1 MHERCRVVT
10 EAVQNTYAT
19 VVVVQKYSR
28 TKRTLDYVRSI
39 GQRRRSRRI
48 TTLYLCVCCRLV
60 NFDSLRNRWRLQKSS
75 VGKLHQEPDL
85 SRSSVK
91 SCDAALLKRKPAS
104 IKARVSITEAVFLCW
119 PEFDNAK
126 NNPELEGLVL
136 PFWHCFVKAH
146 TAASFPCLSQ
156 LCLCHGSLSHL
167 AIEAQS
173 KLLHDQSHRSSVPI
187 IVISLLRPALL
198 LSTFYFFTNTSNV
211 AMARVFLLSLSQN
224 L

>member
-1 MHERCRVVT
+1 MIASWRKLVLSLLLVISLALSSTKTTRLCFCFFGFVSICLFVLCLGGQEGCSLVFCHDFVRFYKVFFPLRSFPMHERCRVVT

-91 SCDAALLKRKPAS
+91 SCDAALLK
-104 IKARVSITEAVFLCW
+104 
-119 PEFDNAK
+119 
-126 NNPELEGLVL
+126 
-136 PFWHCFVKAH
+136 
-146 TAASFPCLSQ
+146 
-156 LCLCHGSLSHL
+156 
-167 AIEAQS
+167 
-173 KLLHDQSHRSSVPI
+173 
-187 IVISLLRPALL
+187 
-198 LSTFYFFTNTSNV
+198 
-211 AMARVFLLSLSQN
+211 
-224 L
+224 